1 MITFQDFQKE
11 TDIPKFIAFAIND
24 HIKSDEYKIAQI
36 ANKYDRQQ
44 NVTIYEY
51 VKTIFTLLGGV
62 VEDYTSS
69 NNKIASNFFHKLNT
83 QRCNYSLGNGVSFS
97 DHNVET
103 ISDDGVKVMTDQTKE
118 MLGQKFDTDLKTVAY
133 NALIHRVCFGY
144 WNLDRLYS
152 FPLTEFVPFWDED
165 TSALRAGIRFW
176 KLANDKPMIA
186 VLYEEDGYTKYKS
199 NSNGL
204 IFEEVEPK
212 RAYKT
217 IVKSTEVDGEQ
228 VIGEQNY
235 SSLPIVPLWGNKIH
249 QSTLIGMRPAID
261 AFDLI
266 KSGFANDIIDCAQI
280 YWIISNAGGMSDSEL
295 ERFRDRLKLNH
306 IAVADTDNS
315 AVTPYFQDVPYQS
328 RKESLQE
335 IRSGIYEDFGA
346 LDVHTIAAGAT
357 NDHIDAAYQSM
368 DDEADD
374 FEFQIIEFVQQILSL
389 MGIEDVPVFKRNKI
403 SNQKE
408 QTEMVL
414 SAADIL
420 DEETILNKLP
430 FISVDEIY
438 SILAKKDKEDFDT
451 FSNSNKGEKDKENE
465 EEIE

>member
-11 TDIPKFIAFAIND
+11 TDIPKFIAFAINN
-24 HIKSDEYKIAQI
+24 HIKSDEYKIAQM
-36 ANKYDRQQ
+36 ADKYNKQQ
-44 NVTIYEY
+44 NITIYEY
-51 VKTIFTLLGGV
+51 VRTIFTLLGGT

-69 NNKIASNFFHKLNT
+69 NNKVASNFFHKLNT

-97 DHNVET
+97 NHNVET
-103 ISDDGVKVMTDQTKE
+103 ISADGIKVMTDQTKE
-118 MLGQKFDTDLKTVAY
+118 MLGQRFDTDLKTVAY

-144 WNLDRLYS
+144 WNWDRLYC

-176 KLANDKPMIA
+176 RLASDKPMIA

-199 NSNGL
+199 NSNGF

-217 IVKSTEVDGEQ
+217 IVKSTEAGGEQ

-235 SSLPIVPLWGNKIH
+235 GSLPIVPLWGNKIH
-249 QSTLIGMRPAID
+249 QSTLIGMRSAID

-266 KSGFANDIIDCAQI
+266 KSGFANDIIDCAQV
-280 YWIISNAGGMSDSEL
+280 YWIISGAAGMSDAEL

-306 IAVADTDNS
+306 IAAADTENS
-315 AVTPYFQDVPYQS
+315 AITPYSQEVPYQS
-328 RKESLQE
+328 RKEILDE

-374 FEFQIIEFVQQILSL
+374 FEFQIIEFIQQILSL
-389 MGIEDVPVFKRNKI
+389 MEIEDVPIFKRNKI

-408 QTEMVL
+408 QTDMVL
-414 SAADIL
+414 SAADYL
-420 DEETILNKLP
+420 DDETILNKLP
-430 FISVDEIY
+430 FISVDEVY
-438 SILAKKDKEDFDT
+438 HILAKKDKEDFNT
-451 FSNSNKGEKDKENE
+451 FSDSNKDDENDYEENE
-465 EEIE
+465 